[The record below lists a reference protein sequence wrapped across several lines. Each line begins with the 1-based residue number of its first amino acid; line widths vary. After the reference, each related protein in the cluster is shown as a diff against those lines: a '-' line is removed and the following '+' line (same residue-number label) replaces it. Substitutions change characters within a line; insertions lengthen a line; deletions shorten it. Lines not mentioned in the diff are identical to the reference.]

1 MKARELSVPIRDCV
15 MPLGKFATPT
25 AVKLLANRVLEQ

>member
-1 MKARELSVPIRDCV
+1 MEARELSVPIRDYV
-15 MPLGKFATPT
+15 MSLGEFATPT